1 MKFKTQKAARN
12 YLIARIEML
21 KIDVRDINIDQLVT
35 EVFTC
40 KGVGN
45 NFELELRTGQHLFPC
60 VLKAL
65 RIPRRGTVCDK
76 CWTEAVKR
84 LGAYMGTYYAAES
97 ADELA
102 VELKD
107 QVMFAQYMVEG
118 AL

>member
-21 KIDVRDINIDQLVT
+21 GIDVRDINIDQLVT
-35 EVFTC
+35 EVFIC
-40 KGVGN
+40 KGVGDT
-45 NFELELRTGQHLFPC
+45 FELELRTGQHLFSH

-76 CWTEAVKR
+76 CWTKAVKR
-84 LGAYMGTYYAAES
+84 LGAYMGTYYVAEG

-102 VELKD
+102 VELRD
-107 QVMFAQYMVEG
+107 QAMFTRHMVER